1 MPYEPEKDPYH
12 YNAATADSP
21 ARNAV
26 LITPADANL
35 AAYAKALRVYVPAAV
50 SEASVR
56 VTPID
61 AADDANYITLKF
73 PTGLWIEPI
82 AVRRVWSTGLTA
94 GIEIHGYTK

>member
-1 MPYEPEKDPYH
+1 M
-12 YNAATADSP
+12 A
-21 ARNAV
+21 
-26 LITPADANL
+26 
-35 AAYAKALRVYVPAAV
+35 PAAV
-50 SEASVR
+50 ALSLPGTLGRAPSPPPCAWWARGVRCARVCAR

-61 AADDANYITLKF
+61 AASDDDYITLKF